1 MRRAVFLDRDG
12 VLNRAV
18 LREGKPHP
26 PATLAELRV
35 LAGVRDACRKL
46 HEAGFALILIT
57 NQPDIARGSITAG
70 QVAEINAR
78 LQRYLELDDMRVC
91 PHDDAARCACRK
103 PRPGLL
109 LDAARQWDIDLGTS
123 YIVGDRWRDVEAG
136 HRAGCQAVFVDHG
149 YRERRPDG
157 PYLKVRSLREAANW
171 ITRAAYGEC
180 RRHA

>member
-12 VLNRAV
+12 VLNRAI
-18 LREGKPHP
+18 LREGKHHP
-26 PATLAELRV
+26 PATLAELRL

-46 HEAGFALILIT
+46 HESGFKLILIT
-57 NQPDIARGSITAG
+57 NQPDIARGATSAA
-70 QVAEINAR
+70 QVAEINGR
-78 LQRYLELDDMRVC
+78 LQRYLDLDDIRVC

-109 LDAARQWDIDLGTS
+109 LDAARNWNIDLPSS

-136 HRAGCQAVFVDHG
+136 HRAGCRAVFVDHG

-157 PYLKVRSLREAANW
+157 PYLKVRSLREAATW
-171 ITRAAYGEC
+171 IVETAHGEQ